1 MGKITINGQA
11 VEIGDGITIAKRQ
24 LRAASVDGIVRR
36 SVPFDVSVRAA
47 EAGGYTITGHAAV
60 FNELSENLGGFREKI
75 DPGAFAKVLANGP
88 DVRALFNH
96 DPNFVLASTRSE
108 EAPLH
113 LEEDDA
119 GLLYRAEVPSEIAD
133 AYYGKAMR
141 AQLETGLVTQSSFAF
156 RVAAE
161 GDSWDE
167 DEDTGGLIRTIHE
180 FSGLYDV
187 SPVTYPAYPQTD
199 AGTSSLSEA
208 EREVSADEEEQDQ
221 LAASG
226 TESSEDEPQGMAL
239 HAAQRRLRVA
249 DLAAR

>member
-1 MGKITINGQA
+1 MGKITINGQT
-11 VEIGDGITIAKRQ
+11 VEGDDAITIAKRQ
-24 LRAASVDGIVRR
+24 LRAASFDGIVRR
-36 SVPFDVSVRAA
+36 TVPFDVSVRAA
-47 EAGGYTITGHAAV
+47 ESGGYTITGHAAV
-60 FNELSENLGGFREKI
+60 FDELSEYLGGFREKI
-75 DPGAFAKVLANGP
+75 DPGAFATVLANGP

-108 EAPLH
+108 DAPLH
-113 LEEDDA
+113 LEEDDT
-119 GLLYRAEVPSEIAD
+119 GLAYRAEVPRGIAD

-156 RVAAE
+156 RVSD
-161 GDSWDE
+161 DSWDE
-167 DEDTGGLIRTIHE
+167 NEDTGGLIRTIHE

-199 AGTSSLSEA
+199 AGTSSLPEA

-226 TESSEDEPQGMAL
+226 ESSEDEPQGMAL